1 MAEVSSQLQKPGLRS
16 SCKRCCPAV
25 TDALV
30 LPTQVAKPL
39 QTVFGAGQGEGPFGP
54 HPGWGANP
62 EKLGC
67 AKSRVKPSPAFV
79 RVCEME
85 TQKG

>member
-1 MAEVSSQLQKPGLRS
+1 M
-16 SCKRCCPAV
+16 

-39 QTVFGAGQGEGPFGP
+39 QTVFGAGQGEGLLGP
-54 HPGWGANP
+54 HPGWGMSP
-62 EKLGC
+62 EKLSCG
-67 AKSRVKPSPAFV
+67 KSRVIPSPAFV
-79 RVCEME
+79 RACEMK